1 MSSRRPPTRMPTM
14 PFSQPWMTVLAPS
27 SKLNGELVQDDW
39 TTLCVE
45 YVANT
50 YCTLRVSPLTADAP
64 VPLMRSDASSAAGAA
79 VVGTTTVGATPNF
92 PEGDGSGIVANPA
105 TGDAVLVE
113 ATVVVVFVLVVV
125 VLAVVVLVVAMV
137 VVVADA
143 EAVVVVV
150 VGVVDLPEK
159 RSAPVTI
166 TTIATTAIIA
176 PRCRFFRRFLVR
188 CSSSIL
194 ARRADF

>member
-105 TGDAVLVE
+105 TGDAVLV
-113 ATVVVVFVLVVV
+113 VV

-194 ARRADF
+194 ARRAAF

>member
-1 MSSRRPPTRMPTM
+1 
-14 PFSQPWMTVLAPS
+14 
-27 SKLNGELVQDDW
+27 
-39 TTLCVE
+39 
-45 YVANT
+45 
-50 YCTLRVSPLTADAP
+50 
-64 VPLMRSDASSAAGAA
+64 
-79 VVGTTTVGATPNF
+79 
-92 PEGDGSGIVANPA
+92 
-105 TGDAVLVE
+105 VLVE

-159 RSAPVTI
+159 TSAPVTI

-194 ARRADF
+194 ARRAAF